1 MKKIKNFAKKLFS
14 AKRMKTL
21 AMLLFCGT
29 LATYAQN
36 AAGDYTA
43 GTDALATVTE
53 EIAKYVPFVV
63 KLCYAIAGVV
73 AVVGAISVYI
83 AMNNEEQDVKNILVL
98 QNAFEKTRKQMKVN
112 TLSINALSN
121 NLNFQIFAKLTLKKT
136 EKTVSCFRFVSRF
149 SVCFLIFTSVFRSK
163 GREKKANVSIGNH
176 I

>member
-1 MKKIKNFAKKLFS
+1 MKKIKTIAKNLFG

-21 AMLLFCGT
+21 ALMLLCGT
-29 LATYAQN
+29 IATYAQN

-98 QNAFEKTRKQMKVN
+98 QNWLERIRKEVTNKV
-112 TLSINALSN
+112 LSIKRINDFL
-121 NLNFQIFAKLTLKKT
+121 IFPILAQPTLKK
-136 EKTVSCFRFVSRF
+136 
-149 SVCFLIFTSVFRSK
+149 I
-163 GREKKANVSIGNH
+163 
-176 I
+176 

>member
-1 MKKIKNFAKKLFS
+1 MKKIKTIAKNLFG

-21 AMLLFCGT
+21 AMMLLCGT
-29 LATYAQN
+29 IATYAQN

-98 QNAFEKTRKQMKVN
+98 QNWLERIRKEVTNKV
-112 TLSINALSN
+112 LSIKRISDFL
-121 NLNFQIFAKLTLKKT
+121 IFPILAQPTLKK
-136 EKTVSCFRFVSRF
+136 
-149 SVCFLIFTSVFRSK
+149 I
-163 GREKKANVSIGNH
+163 
-176 I
+176 

>member
-98 QNAFEKTRKQMKVN
+98 QNWLERIRKEVTNKV
-112 TLSINALSN
+112 LSIKRISEF
-121 NLNFQIFAKLTLKKT
+121 LNFPILAQPTLKK
-136 EKTVSCFRFVSRF
+136 
-149 SVCFLIFTSVFRSK
+149 I
-163 GREKKANVSIGNH
+163 
-176 I
+176 